1 MNETTTLEQIR
12 KDISETY
19 NKNIPVSTLLFLTDG
34 GRTHIAEL
42 TGHRI
47 VVDSEG
53 NKSVMITANIIETTR
68 PTRNRGAAEEETEEA
83 PKAAKPAKAAK

>member
-1 MNETTTLEQIR
+1 MSNNETTLESLR
-12 KDISETY
+12 KDIAETY

-47 VVDSEG
+47 VTDDAG
-53 NKSVMITANIIETTR
+53 AKCVMITANIIETTR
-68 PTRNRGAAEEETEEA
+68 PSRNRASGDETAEEA
-83 PKAAKPAKAAK
+83 PKPAAKPAKK